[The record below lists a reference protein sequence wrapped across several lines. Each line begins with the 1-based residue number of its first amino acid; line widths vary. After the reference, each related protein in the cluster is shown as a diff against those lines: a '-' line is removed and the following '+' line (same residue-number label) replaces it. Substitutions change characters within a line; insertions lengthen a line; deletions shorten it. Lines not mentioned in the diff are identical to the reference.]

1 MLFWTGPQAC
11 TSETKRMGPDWPDQL
26 LVKDDWPLCHAG
38 IAGQPYKQSKQG
50 YEQEFAVITL
60 GHWLLVNKLLDTL
73 VASQA
78 RVVVVASHLHS
89 LASDC
94 TPDYRYSTAIIGG
107 WLAYCRR

>member
-1 MLFWTGPQAC
+1 
-11 TSETKRMGPDWPDQL
+11 MGPDWPDQL
-26 LVKDDWPLCHAG
+26 LFKNYGPLCHAG
-38 IAGQPYKQSKQG
+38 IAGQPYKKSKQG

-60 GHWLLVNKLLDTL
+60 GHWLLVNKLLNTL

-94 TPDYRYSTAIIGG
+94 TPDYKYSTAIIGG